1 MAIRVGINGLG
12 RIGRGFLRST
22 WDDPGFAIAAVNDVA
37 APPILA
43 HLLKHDSLYGTFDQG
58 VAAEEGALTIGGR
71 VVRCFGESDPERIPW
86 GRHQV
91 DVVLECTGRFTRRA
105 AAARHLSG
113 GAGRVVISSPS
124 PDADRTICCGV
135 NDEVYDAERH
145 KVISSASCTTHAVAV
160 LLRVVEE
167 SFGVERAAMT
177 TIHCVT
183 NNQALVDAP
192 HLDPRRARGA
202 LLSMIP
208 TTTTAAEAVV
218 AVLPALQGRLQML
231 AVRVPTSGVSLVDLT
246 VFLRRPAGIQAAREA
261 FRGAAAGRLTG
272 ILGWCDE
279 PLVSSDFLGDT
290 RSAVIDGPLLD
301 VADGRWLK
309 ILAWYDNERG
319 YVERLADLVRRIAR
333 PGS

>member
-12 RIGRGFLRST
+12 RIGRGFLRRAWS
-22 WDDPGFAIAAVNDVA
+22 DPDFAIAAVNDVA
-37 APPILA
+37 PPAILA
-43 HLLKHDSLYGTFDQG
+43 PLLKHDSLYGAFGATVG
-58 VAAEEGALTIGGR
+58 AAEGSLAIGGR
-71 VVRCFGESDPERIPW
+71 TVPCFRESDPDRIPW
-86 GRHQV
+86 GRNQV
-91 DVVLECTGRFTRRA
+91 DLVLECTGRFTARA
-105 AAARHLSG
+105 AAARHLAG
-113 GAGRVVISSPS
+113 GALRVVISSPS
-124 PDADRTICCGV
+124 ADADRTICCGV
-135 NDEVYDAERH
+135 NDDDYDPAAQR
-145 KVISSASCTTHAVAV
+145 VISSASCTTHAVAV

-192 HLDPRRARGA
+192 HPDPRRARGA

-208 TTTTAAEAVV
+208 TTTTAADAVV
-218 AVLPALQGRLQML
+218 AVLPALRGRLQML

-246 VFLRRPAGIQAAREA
+246 VLLRRAATRDAARDA
-261 FRGAAAGRLTG
+261 LRDAAGGRLAG

-290 RSAVIDGPLLD
+290 HSAVVDGPLLD

-333 PGS
+333 